1 MSDTTASPPNAPP
14 ESTATGSTA
23 TGSTA
28 AGSSAKPTRRGRG
41 ARKAARADRV
51 VRWLP
56 ELDRGLPY
64 LDIVSPE
71 QLERIHDA
79 SMTLL
84 EEVGIEFRDDESIA
98 LWRDAGA
105 SVDGYR
111 VRIDREHLMELISTA
126 PEQYTMTA
134 RNPDRSVTLGGRKTV
149 FTPAYGAP
157 FVLDMENRRRHATL
171 DDFDNFAKIAYM
183 EPAMHMTG
191 GVLCEPMDVPVP
203 HRHLE
208 MTYSL
213 LRHSDKPLM
222 GSVTSRER
230 AEQSLHM
237 MGIVMGHD
245 VVADTTVSTSLANC
259 NSPLVWDQTMLDAV
273 KVYAASN
280 QAMLFSPFVLGGA
293 STPASTVG
301 AVAQLSAEALA
312 GVAFMQLVRPGSPSV
327 YGQWTAT
334 VAMNSG
340 APLAGTPEIDHINML
355 VGQLAR
361 FYKLPWRCSG
371 GCSSSKL
378 VDAQSGY
385 EAARNMY
392 GVMMAGANFV
402 LSTTGYLESALCQS
416 YAKTMLDGEQMR
428 MMYRL
433 GRGVDMDELDPAM
446 AAVREIEPGD
456 HFLGTE
462 HTLANFETAFFMP
475 ELMDGDSYEQWN
487 VAGAVDANTRG
498 IDMARRK
505 LAEYEAPRMDDAV
518 LEELTEY
525 RDRTLAETEDTL
537 T

>member
-1 MSDTTASPPNAPP
+1 M
-14 ESTATGSTA
+14 TATEPAATA
-23 TGSTA
+23 P
-28 AGSSAKPTRRGRG
+28 KRRGRS
-41 ARKAARADRV
+41 ARRATREANTV
-51 VRWLP
+51 QWLP
-56 ELDRGLPY
+56 ELTRGIPY
-64 LDIVSPE
+64 LDIVPHE
-71 QLERIHDA
+71 QLLRIHDA
-79 SMTLL
+79 SMSIL
-84 EEVGIEFRDDESIA
+84 EEVGIEFRDDEAISMWKA
-98 LWRDAGA
+98 SGA
-105 SVDGYR
+105 RVEGYR
-111 VRIDREHLMELISTA
+111 VRIDREHLMDLISTA
-126 PEQYTMTA
+126 PSEYTMIS
-134 RNPDRSVTLGGRKTV
+134 RNPEHSVSLGGRKTI

-157 FVLDMENRRRHATL
+157 FVLDMENRRRHARL
-171 DDFDNFAKIAYM
+171 EDFNNFAKIAQL
-183 EPAMHMTG
+183 EPAMHMAG

-213 LRHSDKPLM
+213 LRYSDKPLM

-237 MGIVMGHD
+237 MGIVFGHD

-312 GVAFMQLVRPGSPSV
+312 GVAFMQMIRPGSPSV

-361 FYKLPWRCSG
+361 FYELPWRCSG

-378 VDAQSGY
+378 VDAQAGY
-385 EAARNMY
+385 ESARNMY
-392 GVMMAGANFV
+392 GVLMAGANFV

-416 YAKTMLDGEQMR
+416 YAKAMLDGEQMR
-428 MMYRL
+428 MMYKL
-433 GRGVDMDELDPAM
+433 GSGVNMEELDPAM
-446 AAVREIEPGD
+446 DAVREIEPGD
-456 HFLGTE
+456 HYLGTQ

-487 VAGAVDANTRG
+487 AMGAVDSNTRG
-498 IDMARRK
+498 LTMARTA
-505 LAEYEAPRMDDAV
+505 LADYEEPAMDSAV
-518 LEELTEY
+518 LEELGAY
-525 RDRTLAETEDTL
+525 RDRLCSELPEGIS
-537 T
+537 

>member
-1 MSDTTASPPNAPP
+1 MSDPAP
-14 ESTATGSTA
+14 T
-23 TGSTA
+23 
-28 AGSSAKPTRRGRG
+28 KRRGRS
-41 ARKAARADRV
+41 ARRTAREASTTE
-51 VRWLP
+51 WLP
-56 ELDRGLPY
+56 ELTRGIPY
-64 LDIVSPE
+64 LDIVPHE
-71 QLERIHDA
+71 QLLRIHDA

-84 EEVGIEFRDDESIA
+84 EEIGIEFRDDESIEI
-98 LWRDAGA
+98 WRNAGA

-111 VRIDREHLMELISTA
+111 VRIDREMLMQLISTA
-126 PEQYTMTA
+126 PAEYTMQSRT
-134 RNPDRSVTLGGRKTV
+134 PERSVSLGGTKTV

-157 FVLDMENRRRHATL
+157 FILDMENKRRHATL
-171 DDFDNFAKIAYM
+171 DDFNNFAKIAHL
-183 EPAMHMTG
+183 EPAMHMSG
-191 GVLCEPMDVPVP
+191 GVLCEPMDIPVP

-213 LRHSDKPLM
+213 LRYSDKPLM

-237 MGIVMGHD
+237 MGIVFGHD

-273 KVYAASN
+273 KVYASAN

-378 VDAQSGY
+378 VDAQAGY
-385 EAARNMY
+385 ESARNMY
-392 GVMMAGANFV
+392 GVLMAGANFV

-416 YAKTMLDGEQMR
+416 YAKAMLDGEQMR

-433 GRGVDMDELDPAM
+433 GSGVNMDELDPAM
-446 AAVREIEPGD
+446 DAVREIEPGD
-456 HFLGTE
+456 HYLGTQ

-475 ELMDGDSYEQWN
+475 ELMDGESFESWN
-487 VAGAVDANTRG
+487 AAGAVDSNTRG
-498 IDMARRK
+498 IDMAKKALGNYEEPRLDDGV
-505 LAEYEAPRMDDAV
+505 LAELDDYKGR
-518 LEELTEY
+518 L
-525 RDRTLAETEDTL
+525 RAEIPEGVR
-537 T
+537 

>member
-1 MSDTTASPPNAPP
+1 MSAPTPDRALDPGSPG
-14 ESTATGSTA
+14 ETGIGR
-23 TGSTA
+23 TG
-28 AGSSAKPTRRGRG
+28 PRRRGRS
-41 ARKAARADRV
+41 ARRAARNDRTV
-51 VRWLP
+51 EWWP

-64 LDIVSPE
+64 LDIVGHE
-71 QLERIHDA
+71 QLLRIHDA

-84 EEVGIEFRDDESIA
+84 EEVGIDFRDDESIA
-98 LWRDAGA
+98 MWRRAGA
-105 SVDGYR
+105 AIDGYR

-126 PEQYTMTA
+126 PEQYTMAA
-134 RNPDRSVTLGGRKTV
+134 RNPERSVTLGGRKTV
-149 FTPAYGAP
+149 FVPSYGAP
-157 FVLDMENRRRHATL
+157 FVLDLDNRRRHATQT
-171 DDFDNFAKIAYM
+171 DFDNFAKLAYL

-191 GVLCEPMDVPVP
+191 GVLCEPMDIPVP

-213 LRHSDKPLM
+213 LRYSDKPMM
-222 GSVTSRER
+222 GAVTSRER

-237 MGIVMGHD
+237 MGIVFGHD

-273 KVYAASN
+273 KVYGSHN

-312 GVAFMQLVRPGSPSV
+312 GVAFMQLVRPGSPAV

-378 VDAQSGY
+378 VDAQAGY

-392 GVMMAGANFV
+392 GVLMSGANFV

-416 YAKTMLDGEQMR
+416 YAKVMLDGEQMR

-456 HFLGTE
+456 HFLGTR

-475 ELMDGDSYEQWN
+475 ELMDGDSFEQWN
-487 VAGAVDANTRG
+487 ASGGDDANARG
-498 IDMARRK
+498 IEMARRR
-505 LAEYEAPRMDDAV
+505 LAEYEEPSLPDDV
-518 LEELTEY
+518 
-525 RDRTLAETEDTL
+525 LAELDDYRSQMRLELSESL

>member
-1 MSDTTASPPNAPP
+1 MS
-14 ESTATGSTA
+14 
-23 TGSTA
+23 
-28 AGSSAKPTRRGRG
+28 KRRGRG
-41 ARKAARADRV
+41 ARVAARTEKKIQ
-51 VRWLP
+51 WLP
-56 ELDRGLPY
+56 ELDRGIPF
-64 LDIVSPE
+64 LDIVPHE
-71 QLERIHDA
+71 QLLRIHDA

-84 EEVGIEFRDDESIA
+84 EEVGIDFRDDESIA
-98 LWRDAGA
+98 MWKAAGA
-105 SVDGYR
+105 DVDGYR
-111 VRIDREHLMELISTA
+111 VRLDRNHVMELISTA
-126 PEQYTMTA
+126 PESYTMLA
-134 RNPDRSVTLGGRKTV
+134 RNPEHSVSLGGTKTV

-157 FVLDMENRRRHATL
+157 FVLDMDNNRRHATL
-171 DDFDNFAKIAYM
+171 DDFNNFAKIAYM
-183 EPAMHMTG
+183 EPAMQMTG
-191 GVLCEPMDVPVP
+191 GVLCEPMDIPVP

-213 LRHSDKPLM
+213 LRYSDKPLM

-237 MGIVMGHD
+237 MGIVLGHD

-273 KVYAASN
+273 KVYASAN

-378 VDAQSGY
+378 VDAQAGY

-392 GVMMAGANFV
+392 GVLMAGANFV
-402 LSTTGYLESALCQS
+402 LSSTGYLESALCQS
-416 YAKTMLDGEQMR
+416 YAKAMLDGEQMR

-433 GRGVDMDELDPAM
+433 GKGVDMSELDPAM
-446 AAVREIEPGD
+446 DAVREIEPGD

-462 HTLANFETAFFMP
+462 HTLANFESAFFMP
-475 ELMDGDSYEQWN
+475 ELMDGEAYETWN
-487 VAGAVDANTRG
+487 VNGRSDANDRG
-498 IDMARRK
+498 IAMARQV
-505 LAEYEAPRMDDAV
+505 LADYEEPSLDDAV
-518 LEELTEY
+518 LAELTDY
-525 RDRTLAETEDTL
+525 KDRMRSEISEAVS
-537 T
+537 

>member
-1 MSDTTASPPNAPP
+1 
-14 ESTATGSTA
+14 
-23 TGSTA
+23 
-28 AGSSAKPTRRGRG
+28 
-41 ARKAARADRV
+41 
-51 VRWLP
+51 
-56 ELDRGLPY
+56 
-64 LDIVSPE
+64 
-71 QLERIHDA
+71 
-79 SMTLL
+79 MTLL
-84 EEVGIEFRDDESIA
+84 EEVGIDFRDDESIEIWKA
-98 LWRDAGA
+98 AGA
-105 SVDGYR
+105 SVDDYR
-111 VRIDREHLMELISTA
+111 VRIDREMLMELISTA
-126 PEQYTMTA
+126 PAEYTMKSRTPG
-134 RNPDRSVTLGGRKTV
+134 RDVSLGGRKTV

-157 FVLDMENRRRHATL
+157 FVLDMENRRRHATI
-171 DDFDNFAKIAYM
+171 DDFNNFAKIAQM
-183 EPAMHMTG
+183 EPAMHMSG
-191 GVLCEPMDVPVP
+191 GVLCEPMDIPVP

-213 LRHSDKPLM
+213 LRYSDKPLM

-237 MGIVMGHD
+237 MGIVFGHD
-245 VVADTTVSTSLANC
+245 VVSDTTVSTSLANC

-273 KVYAASN
+273 KVYASAN

-378 VDAQSGY
+378 VDAQAGY

-392 GVMMAGANFV
+392 GVLMAGANFV

-416 YAKTMLDGEQMR
+416 YAKAMLDGEQMR

-433 GRGVDMDELDPAM
+433 GAGVNMDELDPAM

-456 HFLGTE
+456 HYLGTS

-475 ELMDGDSYEQWN
+475 ELMDGESFESWN
-487 VAGAVDANTRG
+487 AAGAVDSNTRG
-498 IDMARRK
+498 IEMAKKVLANYEEPK
-505 LAEYEAPRMDDAV
+505 LADAV
-518 LEELTEY
+518 LDELGDYKDRLRTEIPEG
-525 RDRTLAETEDTL
+525 LQ
-537 T
+537 

>member
-1 MSDTTASPPNAPP
+1 MTAG
-14 ESTATGSTA
+14 ETATA
-23 TGSTA
+23 P
-28 AGSSAKPTRRGRG
+28 KRRGR
-41 ARKAARADRV
+41 AARRRAEAENALT
-51 VRWLP
+51 WLP
-56 ELDRGLPY
+56 ELDRGLPDF
-64 LDIVSPE
+64 DIVPHE
-71 QLERIHDA
+71 QLLRIHDA
-79 SMTLL
+79 SMTML
-84 EEVGIEFRDDESIA
+84 EEVGIDFRDDESIQ
-98 LWRDAGA
+98 LWRAAG
-105 SVDGYR
+105 SDGVRIDGYR
-111 VRIDREHLMELISTA
+111 VRIDREYLTELISTA
-126 PEQYTMTA
+126 PESYTMLA
-134 RNPDRSVTLGGRKTV
+134 RNPERSVTLGRRKTI

-157 FVLDMENRRRHATL
+157 FVIGFDNRRRAAVL
-171 DDFDNFAKIAYM
+171 EDFDNFAKLAYL

-191 GVLCEPMDVPVP
+191 GVLVEPMDVPVP

-208 MTYSL
+208 MTYGL
-213 LRHSDKPLM
+213 LRYSDKPLM
-222 GSVTSRER
+222 GSVTSRQR

-237 MGIVMGHD
+237 MGIVFGHD

-273 KVYAASN
+273 KVYASAN

-301 AVAQLSAEALA
+301 AVAQLNAEALA

-361 FYKLPWRCSG
+361 YYELPWRCSG

-378 VDAQSGY
+378 VDAQAGY

-392 GVMMAGANFV
+392 GVLMAGANFV

-416 YAKTMLDGEQMR
+416 YAKAMLDGEQMR

-433 GRGVDMDELDPAM
+433 GQGVDMNELAPAM

-456 HFLGTE
+456 HYLGTE
-462 HTLANFETAFFMP
+462 HTLAHFKTAFLMP
-475 ELMDGDSYEQWN
+475 ELMDGDAYETWSVN
-487 VAGAVDANTRG
+487 GAVDANERG
-498 IDMARRK
+498 LAMARRQLAHYEEPRLDVAV
-505 LAEYEAPRMDDAV
+505 LAELDDYKARMKG
-518 LEELTEY
+518 EIP
-525 RDRTLAETEDTL
+525 EDL
-537 T
+537 V

>member
-1 MSDTTASPPNAPP
+1 MTDSSTVPTTPSPSPR
-14 ESTATGSTA
+14 
-23 TGSTA
+23 
-28 AGSSAKPTRRGRG
+28 RRGR
-41 ARKAARADRV
+41 ATRRAARVERTV
-51 VRWLP
+51 EWLP
-56 ELDRGLPY
+56 ELRRGIPY
-64 LDIVSPE
+64 LDIVTPE

-79 SMTLL
+79 SMSLL
-84 EEVGIEFRDDESIA
+84 EEIGIEFRDDESIEI
-98 LWRDAGA
+98 WKQAGA
-105 SVDGYR
+105 SVEGYR
-111 VRIDREHLMELISTA
+111 VRIDRAMLMELVALA
-126 PEQYTMTA
+126 PEQYTMLA
-134 RNPDRSVTLGGRKTV
+134 RNPAHSVTVGGDRTV

-157 FVLDMENRRRHATL
+157 FVLDLENRRRHARL
-171 DDFDNFAKIAYM
+171 EDFDNFAKLAYL

-208 MTYSL
+208 MTHSL

-237 MGIVMGHD
+237 MGIVFGHD

-312 GVAFMQLVRPGSPSV
+312 GVAFMQLVRPGSPAV

-334 VAMNSG
+334 VAMNTG
-340 APLAGTPEIDHINML
+340 APLAGTPEIDHINLL

-361 FYKLPWRCSG
+361 FYRLPWRCSG

-378 VDAQSGY
+378 VDAQAGY
-385 EAARNMY
+385 ESARNMY
-392 GVMMAGANFV
+392 GVLLAGANFV

-416 YAKTMLDGEQMR
+416 YAKAMLDREQMR

-433 GRGVDMDELDPAM
+433 GRGVDMAELDPAM
-446 AAVREIEPGD
+446 DAVREIEPGD
-456 HFLGTE
+456 HYLGTN
-462 HTLANFETAFFMP
+462 HTLAHFEDAFFMP
-475 ELMDGDSYEQWN
+475 ELMDGDSYEQWHAN
-487 VAGAVDANTRG
+487 GDLDANSRGLAMATR
-498 IDMARRK
+498 R
-505 LAEYEAPRMDDAV
+505 LAEYEEPALDDAV
-518 LEELTEY
+518 LEELTDYKNRLRAEIPEG
-525 RDRTLAETEDTL
+525 LA
-537 T
+537 

>member
-1 MSDTTASPPNAPP
+1 M
-14 ESTATGSTA
+14 TATEPAATA
-23 TGSTA
+23 P
-28 AGSSAKPTRRGRG
+28 KRRGRS
-41 ARKAARADRV
+41 ARRATREANTV
-51 VRWLP
+51 QWLP
-56 ELDRGLPY
+56 ELTRGIPY
-64 LDIVSPE
+64 LDIVPHE
-71 QLERIHDA
+71 QLLRIHDA
-79 SMTLL
+79 SMSIL
-84 EEVGIEFRDDESIA
+84 EEVGIEFRDDEAISMWKA
-98 LWRDAGA
+98 SGA
-105 SVDGYR
+105 RVEGYR
-111 VRIDREHLMELISTA
+111 VRIDREHLMDLISTA
-126 PEQYTMTA
+126 PSEYTMIS
-134 RNPDRSVTLGGRKTV
+134 RNPDHSVSLGGRKTI

-157 FVLDMENRRRHATL
+157 FVLDMENRRRHARL
-171 DDFDNFAKIAYM
+171 EDFNNFAKIAQL
-183 EPAMHMTG
+183 EPAMHMAG

-213 LRHSDKPLM
+213 LRYSDKPLM

-237 MGIVMGHD
+237 MGIVFGHD

-312 GVAFMQLVRPGSPSV
+312 GVAFMQMIRPGSPSV

-361 FYKLPWRCSG
+361 FYELPWRCSG

-378 VDAQSGY
+378 VDAQAGY
-385 EAARNMY
+385 ESARNMY
-392 GVMMAGANFV
+392 GVLMAGANFV

-416 YAKTMLDGEQMR
+416 YAKAMLDGEQMR
-428 MMYRL
+428 MMYKL
-433 GRGVDMDELDPAM
+433 GSGVNMEELDPAM
-446 AAVREIEPGD
+446 DAVREIEPGD
-456 HFLGTE
+456 HYLGTQ

-475 ELMDGDSYEQWN
+475 KLMDGDSYEQWN
-487 VAGAVDANTRG
+487 AMGAVDSNTRG
-498 IDMARRK
+498 LTMARTA
-505 LAEYEAPRMDDAV
+505 LADYEEPAMDSAV
-518 LEELTEY
+518 LEELGAY
-525 RDRTLAETEDTL
+525 RDRLCSELPEGIS
-537 T
+537 

>member
-1 MSDTTASPPNAPP
+1 MTVTEPAAP
-14 ESTATGSTA
+14 
-23 TGSTA
+23 
-28 AGSSAKPTRRGRG
+28 KRRGRG
-41 ARKAARADRV
+41 ARRAQRTANEV
-51 VRWLP
+51 TWLP
-56 ELDRGLPY
+56 ELTRGLPY
-64 LDIVSPE
+64 MDIVAHE
-71 QLERIHDA
+71 QLLRIHDA
-79 SMTLL
+79 SMTIL
-84 EEVGIEFRDDESIA
+84 EEVGIEFRDDESIEMWKA
-98 LWRDAGA
+98 AGA
-105 SVDGYR
+105 NVDGYR
-111 VRIDREHLMELISTA
+111 VRIDREQLMSLISTA
-126 PEQYTMTA
+126 PSEYTMMA
-134 RNPDRSVTLGGRKTV
+134 RHPGKSVSLGGRKTV
-149 FTPAYGAP
+149 FTPSYGAP
-157 FVLDMENRRRHATL
+157 FILDFENKRRAALL
-171 DDFDNFAKIAYM
+171 DDFNNLAKLAYL
-183 EPAMHMTG
+183 EPALHMSG

-213 LRHSDKPLM
+213 LRYSDKPLM

-237 MGIVMGHD
+237 MGIVFGHD

-259 NSPLVWDQTMLDAV
+259 NSPLVWDSTMLDAV

-361 FYKLPWRCSG
+361 FYRLPWRCSG
-371 GCSSSKL
+371 SCSSSKL
-378 VDAQSGY
+378 VDAQAGY

-392 GVMMAGANFV
+392 GVLMAGANFV

-416 YAKTMLDGEQMR
+416 YAKVMLDGEQLR

-433 GRGVDMDELDPAM
+433 GSGVNMDELDPAM
-446 AAVREIEPGD
+446 DAVREIEPGD
-456 HFLGTE
+456 HYLGTA
-462 HTLANFETAFFMP
+462 HTLANFESAFFMP
-475 ELMDGDSYEQWN
+475 ELMDGDSYEQWKVN
-487 VAGAVDANTRG
+487 GEVDANTRG
-498 IDMARRK
+498 LAMAK
-505 LAEYEAPRMDDAV
+505 KQLSEYEEPALDDAV
-518 LEELTEY
+518 LAELTDY
-525 RDRTLAETEDTL
+525 RDRTKRETPEGL
-537 T
+537 S

>member
-1 MSDTTASPPNAPP
+1 MTDTAP
-14 ESTATGSTA
+14 
-23 TGSTA
+23 
-28 AGSSAKPTRRGRG
+28 KRRGRS
-41 ARKAARADRV
+41 ARRAAREADETP
-51 VRWLP
+51 WLP
-56 ELDRGLPY
+56 ELTRGMPY
-64 LDIVSPE
+64 LDLVPHE
-71 QLERIHDA
+71 QLLRIHDA

-84 EEVGIEFRDDESIA
+84 EEVGIEFRDDESIKI
-98 LWRDAGA
+98 WREAGA
-105 SVDGYR
+105 SVEGYR
-111 VRIDREHLMELISTA
+111 VRIGREMLMELISTA
-126 PEQYTMTA
+126 PAEYTMESRTPGRA
-134 RNPDRSVTLGGRKTV
+134 VSLGGQKTV

-157 FVLDMENRRRHATL
+157 FVLDMDNKRRHATL
-171 DDFDNFAKIAYM
+171 DDFNNFAKIAHL
-183 EPAMHMTG
+183 EPSMHMAG

-213 LRHSDKPLM
+213 LRYSDKPLM

-230 AEQSLHM
+230 AEDSLHM
-237 MGIVMGHD
+237 MGIVFGHD
-245 VVADTTVSTSLANC
+245 YIKDTTVSTSLANC

-273 KVYAASN
+273 KVYASSN

-378 VDAQSGY
+378 VDAQAGY

-392 GVMMAGANFV
+392 GVLMAGANFV

-416 YAKTMLDGEQMR
+416 YSKAMLDGEQMR

-433 GRGVDMDELDPAM
+433 GSGVNMDELDPAM
-446 AAVREIEPGD
+446 DAVREIDPGD
-456 HFLGTE
+456 HYLGTQ

-475 ELMDGDSYEQWN
+475 ELMDGDAYENWN
-487 VAGAVDANTRG
+487 AAGRVDANTRG
-498 IDMARRK
+498 IAMAK
-505 LAEYEAPRMDDAV
+505 KTLASYEEPAMDSAK
-518 LEELTEY
+518 LEELGEF
-525 RDRTLAETEDTL
+525 RDRKRATIPEGLR
-537 T
+537 

>member
-1 MSDTTASPPNAPP
+1 MSR
-14 ESTATGSTA
+14 
-23 TGSTA
+23 
-28 AGSSAKPTRRGRG
+28 RRGRG
-41 ARKAARADRV
+41 ARVAARTAKKIE
-51 VRWLP
+51 WLP
-56 ELDRGLPY
+56 ELDRGIPFV
-64 LDIVSPE
+64 DIVSPE
-71 QLERIHDA
+71 QLLRIHDA

-84 EEVGIEFRDDESIA
+84 EEVGIEFRDDESIDI
-98 LWRDAGA
+98 WRKAGA
-105 SVDGYR
+105 DVDGYR

-126 PEQYTMTA
+126 PESYTMLA
-134 RNPDRSVTLGGRKTV
+134 RNADHSVTLGGTKTV

-171 DDFDNFAKIAYM
+171 DDFNNFAKIAYM
-183 EPAMHMTG
+183 EPAMQMTG
-191 GVLCEPMDVPVP
+191 GVLCEPMDIPVP

-213 LRHSDKPLM
+213 LRYSDKPLM

-237 MGIVMGHD
+237 MGIALGHD
-245 VVADTTVSTSLANC
+245 VVANTTVSTSLANC

-273 KVYAASN
+273 KVYASAN

-378 VDAQSGY
+378 VDAQAGY
-385 EAARNMY
+385 ESARNMY
-392 GVMMAGANFV
+392 GVLMAGANFV

-416 YAKTMLDGEQMR
+416 YAKAMLDGEQMR

-433 GRGVDMDELDPAM
+433 GKGIDMDELDPAM
-446 AAVREIEPGD
+446 DAVREIEPGD
-456 HFLGTE
+456 HFLGTD
-462 HTLANFETAFFMP
+462 HTLANFESAFFMP

-487 VAGAVDANTRG
+487 VNGRVDANARG
-498 IDMARRK
+498 IAMAQQVLADYEEPK
-505 LAEYEAPRMDDAV
+505 LDDAV
-518 LEELTEY
+518 LEELTDY
-525 RDRTLAETEDTL
+525 KDRMRAETSEHL
-537 T
+537 S

>member
-1 MSDTTASPPNAPP
+1 
-14 ESTATGSTA
+14 
-23 TGSTA
+23 
-28 AGSSAKPTRRGRG
+28 G
-41 ARKAARADRV
+41 ARRAARTARADN
-51 VRWLP
+51 WLP
-56 ELDRGLPY
+56 ELDRGLPSF
-64 LDIVSPE
+64 DIVPHE
-71 QLERIHDA
+71 QLLRIHDA

-84 EEVGIEFRDDESIA
+84 EEVGIDFRDDESIA
-98 LWRDAGA
+98 IWKKAGA
-105 SVDGYR
+105 NVDGYR
-111 VRIDREHLMELISTA
+111 VRLDREHLMQLISTA
-126 PEQYTMTA
+126 PSEYTMRSRT
-134 RNPDRSVTLGGRKTV
+134 PGRSVSLGGTKTV

-157 FVLDMENRRRHATL
+157 FVLDLENRRRPATQ
-171 DDFDNFAKIAYM
+171 DDFDNFARIAHM
-183 EPAMHMTG
+183 EPAMHMAG
-191 GVLCEPMDVPVP
+191 GVLCEPMDIPVP

-208 MTYSL
+208 MTFSL
-213 LRHSDKPLM
+213 LKHSDKPLM

-237 MGIVMGHD
+237 MGIVHGHD

-273 KVYAASN
+273 KVYASAN

-361 FYKLPWRCSG
+361 FYALPWRCSG

-378 VDAQSGY
+378 VDAQAGY
-385 EAARNMY
+385 ESARNMY
-392 GVMMAGANFV
+392 GVLMSGANFV
-402 LSTTGYLESALCQS
+402 LSTTGYLESALSQS
-416 YAKTMLDGEQMR
+416 YAKAMLDGEQMR

-433 GRGVDMDELDPAM
+433 GRGVNMEELDPAM

-456 HFLGTE
+456 HYLGTQ

-475 ELMDGDSYEQWN
+475 KLMDGDSYEQWK
-487 VAGAVDANTRG
+487 VMGEVDANSRG
-498 IDMARRK
+498 IEMARK
-505 LAEYEAPRMDDAV
+505 VLAEYEAPALDDAV
-518 LEELTEY
+518 LEELTDY
-525 RDRTLAETEDTL
+525 KDRLRNEIPEGL
-537 T
+537 S